1 MQGQTQEGGPEISE
15 KKKNQKNSN
24 THPYGIEKLSI
35 KTNIQKSLFLNILRY
50 NHLPTKTKYTKYYCF
65 FNFFFFLRFTWA
77 RLMIYDFGGGP
88 KLQSKGAEV

>member
-15 KKKNQKNSN
+15 KKKKKNQKNSN

-50 NHLPTKTKYTKYYCF
+50 NHLPTKRKDTKHHT
-65 FNFFFFLRFTWA
+65 N
-77 RLMIYDFGGGP
+77 IYEIGR
-88 KLQSKGAEV
+88 AHV